1 MARVLLADSQPLFNE
16 ALEALFSR
24 DDAHHVVGRCSSADD
39 AFAHVSS
46 LRPDLVLVDAALG
59 LEGSPNLVTRMLE
72 ACPETRVIVL
82 GDDHDAELLLAAIR
96 AGAAGVVGKTYGAST
111 VLRVAGAVM
120 QGEGAVPRGMLLELA
135 RRMVSRDRAPDSPLS
150 RLSPRE
156 RQVLALLSR
165 GWDNARIGR
174 DLFISQHTVRTHIQN
189 ILEKLGM
196 HSKLEAATFAMQ
208 RSMELEL
215 PPAVRATDRQDETTR
230 RSSNCDDQRADVDR
244 PSGTAARRP
253 APRRRRDERACV
265 QPASLPAADRGR
277 GGRPARPGHRR
288 LQPADRLPRGQGA
301 RVGHRVDAPAR
312 RHPVADP
319 GVPRHPRRGPDRRRP
334 PGPADRAG
342 RAAGCARGRR
352 VERDRDAEASLST
365 ATDPSKRVAGCW
377 APRPTAGQTWSAP

>member
-24 DDAHHVVGRCSSADD
+24 DDTHQVIGRCSSADD
-39 AFAHVSS
+39 AFTHVSS

-59 LEGSPNLVTRMLE
+59 LEGAPNLVTRMLE

-82 GDDHDAELLLAAIR
+82 GDDHDADLLLAAIR

-111 VLRVAGAVM
+111 VLRVAGAVLE
-120 QGEGAVPRGMLLELA
+120 GEGAVPRGMLLQVA
-135 RRMVSRDRAPDSPLS
+135 RRMVSTDRPNSPLS

-208 RSMELEL
+208 RGMELEL
-215 PPAVRATDRQDETTR
+215 TLGG
-230 RSSNCDDQRADVDR
+230 
-244 PSGTAARRP
+244 SG
-253 APRRRRDERACV
+253 
-265 QPASLPAADRGR
+265 
-277 GGRPARPGHRR
+277 PG
-288 LQPADRLPRGQGA
+288 Q
-301 RVGHRVDAPAR
+301 
-312 RHPVADP
+312 
-319 GVPRHPRRGPDRRRP
+319 
-334 PGPADRAG
+334 
-342 RAAGCARGRR
+342 
-352 VERDRDAEASLST
+352 
-365 ATDPSKRVAGCW
+365 
-377 APRPTAGQTWSAP
+377 

>member
-24 DDAHHVVGRCSSADD
+24 DDAHQVIGRCSSAED
-39 AFAHVSS
+39 AFTHVSS

-72 ACPETRVIVL
+72 VCPEARVIVL
-82 GDDHDAELLLAAIR
+82 GDDHDADLLLSAIR

-111 VLRVAGAVM
+111 VLRVAGAVLE
-120 QGEGAVPRGMLLELA
+120 GEGAVPRGMLLELA

-174 DLFISQHTVRTHIQN
+174 DLYISQHTVRTHIQN

-215 PPAVRATDRQDETTR
+215 TP
-230 RSSNCDDQRADVDR
+230 
-244 PSGTAARRP
+244 
-253 APRRRRDERACV
+253 
-265 QPASLPAADRGR
+265 
-277 GGRPARPGHRR
+277 GGA
-288 LQPADRLPRGQGA
+288 
-301 RVGHRVDAPAR
+301 
-312 RHPVADP
+312 
-319 GVPRHPRRGPDRRRP
+319 GPNH
-334 PGPADRAG
+334 
-342 RAAGCARGRR
+342 
-352 VERDRDAEASLST
+352 
-365 ATDPSKRVAGCW
+365 
-377 APRPTAGQTWSAP
+377 

>member
-24 DDAHHVVGRCSSADD
+24 DDAHEAIGRCSSPED
-39 AFAHVSS
+39 AFTQVSS

-72 ACPETRVIVL
+72 ACPQARVIVL
-82 GDDHDAELLLAAIR
+82 GDDHDADLLLAAIR

-111 VLRVAGAVM
+111 VLRVAGAVLE
-120 QGEGAVPRGMLLELA
+120 GEGAVPRGMLLELA
-135 RRMVSRDRAPDSPLS
+135 RRMVSTDRSNSPLS

-215 PPAVRATDRQDETTR
+215 TT
-230 RSSNCDDQRADVDR
+230 
-244 PSGTAARRP
+244 P
-253 APRRRRDERACV
+253 
-265 QPASLPAADRGR
+265 
-277 GGRPARPGHRR
+277 GGPGN
-288 LQPADRLPRGQGA
+288 
-301 RVGHRVDAPAR
+301 
-312 RHPVADP
+312 
-319 GVPRHPRRGPDRRRP
+319 
-334 PGPADRAG
+334 
-342 RAAGCARGRR
+342 
-352 VERDRDAEASLST
+352 
-365 ATDPSKRVAGCW
+365 
-377 APRPTAGQTWSAP
+377 